1 MPIRFDFHDRKVI
14 LTGAAGAMGSRILQG
29 YIEAGAKVFATD
41 REGPAF
47 DAIEGPSDQL
57 FKLPCDLADV
67 NAIRTTMRAALE
79 WLGGCDVL
87 ANVAGYMPIRPPM
100 ELEEEDWN
108 VVLNV
113 NLLAPY
119 FCIQETIEALKASGT
134 GRIVSFASIAG
145 KMGGIGPNLT
155 YSAAKA
161 GLLAMTFNLARELAK
176 TGVTINT
183 IQPGP
188 ADTGLHFQSPPE
200 MLVNAEKAHPMGRL
214 TTPEDVWHT
223 VLFLSSEEAAH
234 INGEAVDVNG
244 GFWTD

>member
-1 MPIRFDFHDRKVI
+1 MPIRFDFKDRKVI

-29 YIEAGAKVFATD
+29 YLEAGARVFATD

-47 DAIEGPSDQL
+47 DAIEGSSDQL
-57 FKLPCDLADV
+57 FKLPCDLTDLA
-67 NAIRTTMRAALE
+67 ALRAAMREALE

-87 ANVAGYMPIRPPM
+87 ANVAGYMPIRPPL
-100 ELEEEDWN
+100 ELEEEDWDS
-108 VVLNV
+108 VLAV

-119 FCIQETIEALKASGT
+119 FCIQETIEALKASSA
-134 GRIVSFASIAG
+134 GRIISFASIAG

-155 YSAAKA
+155 YAAAKA
-161 GLLAMTFNLARELAK
+161 GLLAMTFNLARELAR

-200 MLVNAEKAHPMGRL
+200 MLENAANAHPMGRL
-214 TTPEDVWHT
+214 TTPDDVWQT